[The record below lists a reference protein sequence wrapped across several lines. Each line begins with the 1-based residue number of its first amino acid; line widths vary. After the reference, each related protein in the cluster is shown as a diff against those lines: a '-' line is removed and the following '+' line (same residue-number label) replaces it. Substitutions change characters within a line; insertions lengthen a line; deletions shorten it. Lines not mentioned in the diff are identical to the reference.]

1 MTADGGGHVGLAGG
15 EAQHDSLEIGRTLK
29 VPHPADDALYP
40 GLRFLEV
47 PDLHF
52 LAERDALGQCAQI
65 AAGSVD
71 FFQLDINFEGAVE
84 NRMVE
89 RLSMSRIS

>member
-1 MTADGGGHVGLAGG
+1 MTADGGGHIGLAGG
-15 EAQHDSLEIGRTLK
+15 EAQHDSLEIGRTLRI
-29 VPHPADDALYP
+29 PHPADNALYARF
-40 GLRFLEV
+40 GFLEV
-47 PDLHF
+47 PDFHF

-71 FFQLDINFEGAVE
+71 FFQLDINFEWTLE

-89 RLSMSRIS
+89 RLTMSRIS